1 MRKWLAIT
9 LILSLALITPELVRR
24 ANTQEPPTKST
35 PEIPL
40 SDNLWSF
47 GSSGS
52 QLASIVDSQQGVV
65 RVVGTR
71 YPLEE
76 KTIQQVVDKRS
87 LEESAHVSVWNWQG
101 IEAATASARGL
112 DQQHHFAN
120 SYLVGF
126 KPFKTQQLW
135 VPLYTL
141 AMNKEYQYDHLQYA
155 GLSDIW
161 QTSRQAYYQKRGD
174 CEDHAIL
181 LADWLIELGV
191 DARVALG
198 THKGQGH
205 AWVVAILNDQEYLL
219 EATSKRRQTSWQ
231 AMPLAALAE
240 GYDAE
245 FQFNRH
251 FFWAKK
257 NPTPTRQYRGNH
269 WVKKSQFIRG

>member
-1 MRKWLAIT
+1 MYKWIAPLLIISVLLMLPEVLRNTIQKQPEDNPPDKT
-9 LILSLALITPELVRR
+9 LGSTSRGYGSGNTS
-24 ANTQEPPTKST
+24 ANQKQ
-35 PEIPL
+35 
-40 SDNLWSF
+40 DR
-47 GSSGS
+47 
-52 QLASIVDSQQGVV
+52 QYGVV
-65 RVVGTR
+65 RVSGTSH
-71 YPLEE
+71 PLAEE
-76 KTIQQVVDKRS
+76 TIQRVVAKRS
-87 LEESAHVSVWNWQG
+87 LEESAHVSIWNWQG
-101 IEAATASARGL
+101 LEAVTASARGL

-126 KPFKTQQLW
+126 KPFKTRQLW

-141 AMNKEYQYDHLQYA
+141 AMNKEYQYDHQQYA

-181 LADWLIELGV
+181 LADWLIELDV

-198 THKGQGH
+198 THNGQGH
-205 AWVVAILNDQEYLL
+205 AWVVAIIDGQEYLL

-240 GYDAE
+240 GYEVE
-245 FQFNRH
+245 FQFNRN

-257 NPTPTRQYRGNH
+257 SAASTRKYRGSH
-269 WVKKSQFIRG
+269 WIKKSQFVRS

>member
-1 MRKWLAIT
+1 MNKW
-9 LILSLALITPELVRR
+9 V
-24 ANTQEPPTKST
+24 
-35 PEIPL
+35 IPL
-40 SDNLWSF
+40 LIVSVLLMLPEVLRNTIQIQSEDNSVEKAL
-47 GSSGS
+47 GSTNRGYGAGNTNANLE
-52 QLASIVDSQQGVV
+52 QDRQYGVV
-65 RVVGTR
+65 RVSGTSH
-71 YPLEE
+71 PLAEE
-76 KTIQQVVDKRS
+76 TIQRVVAKRS
-87 LEESAHVSVWNWQG
+87 LEESAHVSIWNWQG
-101 IEAATASARGL
+101 LEAVTASARGL

-126 KPFKTQQLW
+126 KPFKTRQLW

-141 AMNKEYQYDHLQYA
+141 AMNKEYQYDHQQYA

-198 THKGQGH
+198 THNGQGH
-205 AWVVAILNDQEYLL
+205 AWVVAIVDGREYLL

-240 GYDAE
+240 GYEVE
-245 FQFNRH
+245 FQFNRN

-257 NPTPTRQYRGNH
+257 STASTRKYRGSH
-269 WVKKSQFIRG
+269 WIKKSQFVRS

>member
-1 MRKWLAIT
+1 MYKWIVPLLIFSVL
-9 LILSLALITPELVRR
+9 LILPEILRNTIQEPELKPSSKQPLNSASR
-24 ANTQEPPTKST
+24 AYGST
-35 PEIPL
+35 NADTI
-40 SDNLWSF
+40 DRQN
-47 GSSGS
+47 
-52 QLASIVDSQQGVV
+52 GVV
-65 RVVGTR
+65 RVVGTS
-71 YPLEE
+71 YPLSEE
-76 KTIQQVVDKRS
+76 TIQQVVAKRS
-87 LEESAHVSVWNWQG
+87 LEESAQVAIWNWQG
-101 IEAATASARGL
+101 LEAVTATARGL
-112 DQQHHFAN
+112 DKQHHFAN

-126 KPFKTQQLW
+126 KPFQTRELW

-141 AMNKEYQYDHLQYA
+141 AMQKEYQYDHLQYA

-205 AWVVAILNDQEYLL
+205 AWVVAILDGQEYLL

-240 GYDAE
+240 GYEVE

-251 FFWAKK
+251 FFWAKR
-257 NPTPTRQYRGNH
+257 NSTSTRKYRGSH
-269 WVKKSQFIRG
+269 WIKKSQFIRS